1 MSLEDKNSFEKI
13 ELMGSSG
20 LKYYDSSGEMYL
32 VEPELVKCLE
42 NDFVNYSNHII
53 LRFSDAK
60 IVSEEKKTQILKR
73 VKTLCKESGITSKLF
88 IDNNNSE
95 RIELIGRAGMKYYD
109 ELGEVY
115 FVDSEMV
122 APNIDYDYAIYPN
135 DIVRVSD
142 DSVVSKEL
150 REKIIER
157 VIILCKEK
165 GMSPRL
171 FE

>member
-60 IVSEEKKTQILKR
+60 IVSEEKKSNIKKGKDTLQR
-73 VKTLCKESGITSKLF
+73 VWYNF
-88 IDNNNSE
+88 
-95 RIELIGRAGMKYYD
+95 
-109 ELGEVY
+109 
-115 FVDSEMV
+115 
-122 APNIDYDYAIYPN
+122 
-135 DIVRVSD
+135 
-142 DSVVSKEL
+142 
-150 REKIIER
+150 
-157 VIILCKEK
+157 
-165 GMSPRL
+165 
-171 FE
+171 